1 MKTLATYLS
10 FAALLLAASVSK
22 GAEPSL
28 WMSRPTAEA
37 AEYPQPRF
45 QEMELSLAIEDVSPQ
60 PRCASVGVNDSLRP
74 GADQFAAPNLFDQ
87 VTPAG
92 QTAEQPRIELSAATR
107 GAFNPGSRVNVP
119 LRCSG
124 LSPYLYAGDRQREF
138 NLWNW
143 MTGGGL
149 GLEYRLAP
157 LSSIFVDGRFSWA
170 DRSLDNERMLV
181 RGGINIGF

>member
-10 FAALLLAASVSK
+10 LTALLLAAGVSK

-28 WMSRPTAEA
+28 WLSRPTAEA

-45 QEMELSLAIEDVSPQ
+45 QEMELSLEFEAVFPH
-60 PRCASVGVNDSLRP
+60 PRCASVGVYDSLRP
-74 GADQFAAPNLFDQ
+74 GPDQFAAPNLFDH
-87 VTPAG
+87 VAPVG
-92 QTAEQPRIELSAATR
+92 QTAEQLRIELGAASR
-107 GAFNPGSRVNVP
+107 GAFNPGNRVNVP
-119 LRCSG
+119 LRFSG

-157 LSSIFVDGRFSWA
+157 VTSIFVDGRFSWA
-170 DRSLDNERMLV
+170 DRSLDNQRMLM